1 MPQKLHLPVI
11 IERDENGV
19 FVAECPVLK
28 GCYTQGETLEEAMKN
43 IREVIQMHIELMM
56 ERGEPLPS
64 VVACEEVEVVVQ
76 TQPTKA
82 S

>member
-64 VVACEEVEVVVQ
+64 VVACEEFEVVVQ
-76 TQPTKA
+76 TQPSKA

>member
-56 ERGEPLPS
+56 ERGEPLPL

-76 TQPTKA
+76 TQPSKA

>member
-1 MPQKLHLPVI
+1 MMQKLRLPVI

-76 TQPTKA
+76 TQPSKA

>member
-1 MPQKLHLPVI
+1 MPQKLRLPVI

-64 VVACEEVEVVVQ
+64 GVAEDS
-76 TQPTKA
+76 KGRKLDA
-82 S
+82 R

>member
-64 VVACEEVEVVVQ
+64 GVAEDSEGREFD
-76 TQPTKA
+76 A
-82 S
+82 R

>member
-56 ERGEPLPS
+56 ERGEPLS
-64 VVACEEVEVVVQ
+64 SGVAEDSEGREFD
-76 TQPTKA
+76 A
-82 S
+82 R

>member
-76 TQPTKA
+76 TQPSKA

>member
-28 GCYTQGETLEEAMKN
+28 GCYTQGETLEEALKN

-56 ERGEPLPS
+56 ERGEPLS
-64 VVACEEVEVVVQ
+64 SGVAEDSEGREFD
-76 TQPTKA
+76 A
-82 S
+82 R

>member
-1 MPQKLHLPVI
+1 MPQKLRLPVI

-19 FVAECPVLK
+19 FVAECPVLRC
-28 GCYTQGETLEEAMKN
+28 CYTQGETLEEAMKN

-64 VVACEEVEVVVQ
+64 WVAEDS
-76 TQPTKA
+76 KGRKLDA
-82 S
+82 R